1 MTEYRIDD
9 LARVSGTTTRN
20 IRGYQE
26 RGLLPQPLRRGR
38 VAIYTEKHLRN
49 LRAINKLL
57 GSGFTLKH
65 IATFMTNPGAR
76 IGDALELN
84 EILDEHWSSTSRPEI
99 TRDELD
105 ERFGP
110 LDDAQVAA
118 LVRAGVI
125 SETARDG
132 VYEAIDGR
140 IIGNLAKLVRRGVQ
154 ITALADVH
162 ERFTAKINEAAEIL
176 LAAAHDEVD
185 RRKGPGWL
193 PENDDDVAWAVNLL
207 GMMRRVGTENAH
219 AALDRALDTALDRE
233 LSAHQSA
240 VDERADADSPQHD
253 RESVEPSAG
262 PVVPLRQNDQ

>member
-84 EILDEHWSSTSRPEI
+84 EILDEHWSSTTHPEI
-99 TRDELD
+99 TREELAD
-105 ERFGP
+105 RFGS
-110 LDDAQVAA
+110 LDDDEVAA
-118 LVRAGVI
+118 LLRAGVI
-125 SETARDG
+125 TETERDG
-132 VYEAIDGR
+132 VYKAVDRR
-140 IIGNLAKLVRRGVQ
+140 IIGNLARLVRRGMELS
-154 ITALADVH
+154 TLADVH
-162 ERFTAKINEAAEIL
+162 ERFTGKINEAAEIL
-176 LAAAHDEVD
+176 MTAAHDEVD

-193 PENDDDVAWAVNLL
+193 PADDDDVAWAVNLL

-233 LSAHQSA
+233 LFAHQTA
-240 VDERADADSPQHD
+240 VDLREDADPASTAD
-253 RESVEPSAG
+253 
-262 PVVPLRQNDQ
+262 